1 MKKTRALLG
10 VLLKFVALGGYLTF
24 AVIPLYWVLVTSFKG
39 PKELYTFPITF
50 LPKHIDFSNYKYLF
64 TFADFGIYFKNSLL
78 ISFGA
83 SLGALI
89 MATFAGYGLSRFKSE
104 KLSNTILTAMYLT
117 QMIPGFL
124 LMLPLFLMLSKIGMI
139 NSLFVLGIIYID
151 MVIAFG
157 TIMAKGFFDR
167 IPKTLEE
174 AALIDGC
181 SVTQALFKIILPISL
196 PSIMAIFSFFFVNIW
211 NELFLAVMF
220 LSSNNKMTVPA
231 ALNSF
236 VSKAGISWGVM
247 SAGLVIALLPTIV
260 VFAFAQKYIIAG
272 LTEGAIKG

>member
-1 MKKTRALLG
+1 MKTLKGYLQYF
-10 VLLKFVALGGYLTF
+10 LKFLALGGYLIF
-24 AVIPLYWVLVTSFKG
+24 ALIPLYWVLVTSFKG

-50 LPKHIDFSNYKYLF
+50 LPKGFDIENYKFLF
-64 TFADFGIYFKNSLL
+64 TFANFGIYFKNSLL
-78 ISFGA
+78 VSLGASFGA
-83 SLGALI
+83 MIVSVLS
-89 MATFAGYGLSRFKSE
+89 GYGLSRISSK
-104 KLSNTILTAMYLT
+104 KLSNGILIAMYLT

-124 LMLPLFLMLSKIGMI
+124 LMLPLFLMLAKFGMI
-139 NSLFVLGIIYID
+139 NNLFVLGIIYVD

-157 TIMAKGFFDR
+157 TIMSKGFFDR
-167 IPKTLEE
+167 IPVSLEE

-181 SVTQALFKIILPISL
+181 GTLQVLYKIVIPVSL
-196 PSIMAIFSFFFVNIW
+196 PAIMAIFSFFFVNIW

-220 LSSNNKMTVPA
+220 LSSNDKMTVPA

-236 VSKAGISWGVM
+236 ISKAGISWGVM

-272 LTEGAIKG
+272 LTEGAVKE

>member
-1 MKKTRALLG
+1 MRTLKSTLQSF
-10 VLLKFVALGGYLTF
+10 LKFLALGGYLIF
-24 AVIPLYWVLVTSFKG
+24 ALIPLYWVLVTSFKG

-50 LPKHIDFSNYKYLF
+50 LPKGFDFENYKFLF
-64 TFADFGIYFKNSLL
+64 TFANFGIYFKNSLL
-78 ISFGA
+78 VSLGASFGA
-83 SLGALI
+83 MIISVLS
-89 MATFAGYGLSRFKSE
+89 GYGLSRIGSK
-104 KLSNTILTAMYLT
+104 KLSNGILIAMYLT

-124 LMLPLFLMLSKIGMI
+124 LMLPLFLILSKFGMI
-139 NSLFVLGIIYID
+139 NNLFVLGIIYVD

-157 TIMAKGFFDR
+157 TIMSKGFFDR
-167 IPKTLEE
+167 IPVSLEE

-181 SVTQALFKIILPISL
+181 GTLQVLYKIVLPISL
-196 PSIMAIFSFFFVNIW
+196 PAIMAIFSFFFVNIW

-220 LSSNNKMTVPA
+220 LSSNDKMTVPA

-236 VSKAGISWGVM
+236 ISKAGISWGVL

-272 LTEGAIKG
+272 LTEGAVKE